1 MKYYS
6 SKFYRYLTE
15 VRNYSSAES
24 HENTAAMGK
33 YSDKYILWSLKF
45 LIIITSQELML
56 CIVIQ
61 ILSNHCCKDPV
72 LRTAQ
77 ISKLTFF

>member
-6 SKFYRYLTE
+6 SKFYRYLTD

-33 YSDKYILWSLKF
+33 YSDKYIL
-45 LIIITSQELML
+45 
-56 CIVIQ
+56 
-61 ILSNHCCKDPV
+61 
-72 LRTAQ
+72 
-77 ISKLTFF
+77 